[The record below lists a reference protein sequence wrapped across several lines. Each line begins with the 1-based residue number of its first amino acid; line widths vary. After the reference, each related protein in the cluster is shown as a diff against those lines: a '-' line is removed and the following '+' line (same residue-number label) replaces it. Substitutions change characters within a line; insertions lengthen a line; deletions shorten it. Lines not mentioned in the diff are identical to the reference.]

1 MSMTRTLHGQ
11 CDPADLIFVHN
22 ARTPQD
28 IIFRDDLD
36 DIAARPDVQVHV
48 IGEANSPTEEWTG
61 TFGRLTLLTG
71 ELMPEERSHVRR
83 PHRISQPTPV
93 ALPKGRHSE
102 PRKQPSGR
110 CREPAPSTGTS
121 SVHSGAAVAV
131 ATLADS

>member
-22 ARTPQD
+22 AGPPQD

-61 TFGRLTLLTG
+61 TFGRLTLPKL
-71 ELMPEERSHVRR
+71 LKIA
-83 PHRISQPTPV
+83 RI
-93 ALPKGRHSE
+93 
-102 PRKQPSGR
+102 
-110 CREPAPSTGTS
+110 
-121 SVHSGAAVAV
+121 
-131 ATLADS
+131 